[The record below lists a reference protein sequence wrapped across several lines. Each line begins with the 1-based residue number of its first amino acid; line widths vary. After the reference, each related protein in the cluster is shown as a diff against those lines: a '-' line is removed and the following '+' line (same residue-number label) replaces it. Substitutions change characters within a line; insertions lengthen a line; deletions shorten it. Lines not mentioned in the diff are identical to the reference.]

1 MRQALR
7 LHPDYR
13 CPAVGS
19 IDVEIARA
27 GASKLTLTY
36 AVTGNVGELRFPEPA
51 SPQRTDELWRHTCFE
66 MFLKHGAAAG
76 YAEFNFSPSSQWA
89 AYRFDDYRSGMS
101 PLEIPSPPR
110 IEWRKSESGA
120 LLQVDLRVDD
130 AGPWKLGLSAVIE
143 DQDGAISYWALAH
156 PPGRPDF
163 HHADCFA
170 LELA

>member
-13 CPAVGS
+13 CPAVRS
-19 IDVEIARA
+19 IDVEVARA
-27 GASKLTLTY
+27 GAGNLTLTY
-36 AVTGNVGELRFPEPA
+36 AVTGAIADLRIPEPA
-51 SPQRTDELWRHTCFE
+51 APQRTDELWRHTCFE
-66 MFLKHGAAAG
+66 IFLRRSAAAG

-89 AYRFDDYRSGMS
+89 AYRFDGYRSGMTR
-101 PLEIPSPPR
+101 LELPSPPR
-110 IEWRKSESGA
+110 IDWRGNGSAAG
-120 LLQVDLRVDD
+120 LHVDIRLDD
-130 AGPWKLGLSAVIE
+130 AGPWTIGLSAVIE
-143 DQDGAISYWALAH
+143 DKTGGISCWALAH